1 MGGDERMNKY
11 ILDKKTGDI
20 KYADGISL
28 TAFTRDWS
36 DWERIFNELNRLN
49 REKDML
55 SKELWH
61 LRRTKSALKDIKEVI
76 DWEDLQEEL
85 EKKENYNIR

>member
-1 MGGDERMNKY
+1 MIKNKY

-20 KYADGISL
+20 KYANGIQL

-36 DWERIFNELNRLN
+36 DWERIFNKLNSLN
-49 REKDML
+49 REKDIL

-61 LRRTKSALKDIKEVI
+61 LRRTKSALKDIKEAI
-76 DWEDLQEEL
+76 EWEELQEEL
-85 EKKENYNIR
+85 EKKDNFNIK

>member
-1 MGGDERMNKY
+1 MAKNKY
-11 ILDKKTGDI
+11 ILNEETGDI
-20 KYADGISL
+20 EYADGIRL
-28 TAFTRDWS
+28 TAFKKDWS
-36 DWERIFNELNRLN
+36 SWKKIFNELNRLN

-61 LRRTKSALKDIKEVI
+61 LRVTKSALKDIKEAI

-85 EKKENYNIR
+85 ERKENYNIR